1 MILEQPTLK
10 IKILFNNFFMTF
22 KNDEPVVVEDDFSL
36 LIYKISEVSNSE
48 GGIDSW
54 RVVDV

>member
-1 MILEQPTLK
+1 MILEQPKLK
-10 IKILFNNFFMTF
+10 IKILLNNFFMPF
-22 KNDEPVVVEDDFSL
+22 KNEEPVVVEDDFSL

-48 GGIDSW
+48 GGVDSW

>member
-1 MILEQPTLK
+1 MP
-10 IKILFNNFFMTF
+10 F
-22 KNDEPVVVEDDFSL
+22 KNEEPVVVEDDFSL